1 MALTPMMRQYFEIKE
16 NYKDCI
22 LFFRLGDF
30 YEMFFEDAETAARE
44 LELVLTGR
52 DCGLEKRAPMC
63 GIPFHASNSYIGRLV
78 AKGYKVAIC
87 EQVEDPKVAK
97 GIVKRDVIKVI
108 TPGTYTDSSF
118 VEETKNNYIMTI
130 YSDLERNRCSL
141 AITDISTGDF
151 LATEGELEKG
161 VILDEISKFNPKEI
175 ILLDSLDQE
184 LIKDITLTTPALISR
199 KPIEYFEEKFEEVL
213 NAQFGEKSNSLS
225 LMVKK
230 SSNALVK
237 YILDTQ
243 KISLTNINDIE
254 VYSLVDFMTIDLS
267 SRRNLELTE
276 NLREKSKKGSLL
288 WVLDKTETSM
298 GSRMLRRW
306 IEEPL
311 VNKEKITLRLNAVE
325 ELFNDLSLND
335 SLKEAL
341 HDIYDIERI
350 LGKISNKNAN
360 AKDLIALK
368 TSIGKIPNVK
378 GIIENCTSS
387 LLRNYHHNLDDL
399 RDIYELLEKSIKEDP
414 SLTLKDGDLIKDG
427 FNSEID
433 ELRLAKT
440 NGKDWISSLENR
452 EREFTGIKSLKV
464 GFNKVFGYY
473 IEISKANYSSIP
485 EGRYIRKQT
494 LANAER
500 FITPELKEIEEK
512 LLGASEKLCSLEYD
526 IFLDIRNEVE
536 NHIDRLKT
544 TAKIIAELDCISNLA
559 FVALENDFIKPEI
572 NEDGETKIENGR
584 HPVVEKVIPKG
595 EFIPN
600 DTIIN
605 KDDNQLLIITGPN
618 MAGKSTYMRQV
629 AIITLMCQIGSFVPA
644 SKANIS
650 VVDKIFTRIGA
661 SDDLAG
667 GKSTFM
673 VEMWEVSNI
682 LKNATE
688 NSLVLLDEV
697 GRGTSTYDGLS
708 IAWSVIEY
716 ICKNKNLRCKTLFAT
731 HYHELT
737 KLEGE
742 IHGVRNY
749 SVAVKEVDNNIIFLR
764 KIIEGGAD
772 QSYGIEVAKLAG
784 IPDEVINRA
793 KEILE
798 KLEMESSKDNLDLA
812 LKEVNASKEDIE
824 EASIKASY
832 EVKETIVEEDKIEI
846 KEEVISK
853 ASEAKTHKEDD
864 QIQLDFSAIGK
875 DNLIKE
881 LSEVDILSLNP
892 MEAMN
897 RLYALV
903 KEAKNLI

>member
-1 MALTPMMRQYFEIKE
+1 MKLTPMMRQYFEIKE

-812 LKEVNASKEDIE
+812 LKEVNTSKEE
-824 EASIKASY
+824 MKEASITTSY
-832 EVKETIVEEDKIEI
+832 EVKENLVEEDKIEI

-853 ASEAKTHKEDD
+853 SSEAKTHKEDD

>member
-1 MALTPMMRQYFEIKE
+1 MKLTPMMRQYFEIKE

-87 EQVEDPKVAK
+87 EQVEDPKFAK

-130 YSDLERNRCSL
+130 YADLERNRCSL

-199 KPIEYFEEKFEEVL
+199 KSIEYFEENFEEVL
-213 NAQFGEKSNSLS
+213 NNQFGEKSNSLS
-225 LMVKK
+225 LIVKK

-387 LLRNYHHNLDDL
+387 LLKNYHNNLDDL
-399 RDIYELLEKSIKEDP
+399 RDIYDLLEKSIKEDP

-427 FNSEID
+427 FNGEID

-572 NEDGETKIENGR
+572 NENGETKIENGR

-605 KDDNQLLIITGPN
+605 KEDNQLLIITGPN

-798 KLEMESSKDNLDLA
+798 TLEMESSKDNLDLA
-812 LKEVNASKEDIE
+812 LKEVNASKGEIN
-824 EASIKASY
+824 EAAITTSY
-832 EVKETIVEEDKIEI
+832 EVKETLVEENKVGI

-853 ASEAKTHKEDD
+853 ASEVKTHKEDD

>member
-78 AKGYKVAIC
+78 VKGYKVAIC
-87 EQVEDPKVAK
+87 EQVEDPKFAK

-130 YSDLERNRCSL
+130 YADLERNRCSL

-225 LMVKK
+225 LMIKK

-325 ELFNDLSLND
+325 ELFNYLSLND

-387 LLRNYHHNLDDL
+387 LLKNYHHNLDDL

-650 VVDKIFTRIGA
+650 IVDKIFTRIGA

-798 KLEMESSKDNLDLA
+798 TLEMESSKDNLDLA
-812 LKEVNASKEDIE
+812 LKEVNTSKEE
-824 EASIKASY
+824 MKEASIEASY
-832 EVKETIVEEDKIEI
+832 EVKETLVEEDKIEI